1 MNITLRALE
10 PEDADLMYR
19 AENELTATL
28 HSDNPAPYSRR
39 MLVEYALTY
48 DADPFRS
55 GQLRLIALNHEN
67 TPVGILDYYDIS
79 ARDSHAWVSCLV
91 LPEYRG
97 LNIGK
102 EMIAAGVGYAVNR
115 LGLTSLAAIVHTDNL
130 PSLRIFEYAGFRRT
144 GFLEKWHFSNGAL
157 RDVVLMQYHI

>member
-1 MNITLRALE
+1 MTITLRALE

-28 HSDNPAPYSRR
+28 QSDSPAPYSRR
-39 MLVEYALTY
+39 MLVEYAMTY

-55 GQLRLIALNHEN
+55 GQLRLIAVDQEN

-97 LNIGK
+97 QNIGK

-115 LGLTSLAAIVHTDNL
+115 LGLTSLAAIVHTDNI
-130 PSLRIFEYAGFRRT
+130 PSLRVFGYAGFQKI
-144 GFLEKWHFSNGAL
+144 GILEKWHFSNGTL
-157 RDVVLMQYHI
+157 RDVALLQYHI